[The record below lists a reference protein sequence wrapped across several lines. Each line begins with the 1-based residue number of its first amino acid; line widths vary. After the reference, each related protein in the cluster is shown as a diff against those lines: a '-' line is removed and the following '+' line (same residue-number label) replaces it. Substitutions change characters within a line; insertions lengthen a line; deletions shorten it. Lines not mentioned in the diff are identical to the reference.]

1 MQVRGVSNSRRLW
14 KWWGLVAMGID
25 LFGDQK
31 YSIRND
37 ILDKSFEGSCAAT

>member
-1 MQVRGVSNSRRLW
+1 MLGGGNSRRLW
-14 KWWGLVAMGID
+14 KWWGLVAVGID

-37 ILDKSFEGSCAAT
+37 IPDKSFEGPSAAT